1 MKTRRIPR
9 SRFGPPSG
17 PPQRE
22 VDTRPRLDL
31 PIVSL
36 APSHSFLAVHALT
49 APELVSLMGL
59 TVVCIRSSGAML
71 IANGSGEPRPHR
83 SPAVNPA
90 TGVGDDVA
98 LTARDQRGVE
108 GL

>member
-1 MKTRRIPR
+1 MKTRRVPR
-9 SRFGPPSG
+9 SRFGPPNG

-59 TVVCIRSSGAML
+59 TVVCIRSSGANSDD
-71 IANGSGEPRPHR
+71 AGTRPHR
-83 SPAVNPA
+83 PLAVNPA
-90 TGVGDDVA
+90 SGVGDDVA
-98 LTARDQRGVE
+98 LTERGQRGVDE
-108 GL
+108 A